1 MMIDKR
7 LIRTVRESKK
17 YIAWNVIY
25 QWISLVANITM
36 MVSIADLLSRLFA
49 NTADRGKLCLYCNCC
64 GGSGRHPLFLC
75 GTICKNGI
83 SFFPGGKESIERKDI
98 QETSSP
104 GKLI

>member
-36 MVSIADLLSRLFA
+36 CRI
-49 NTADRGKLCLYCNCC
+49 
-64 GGSGRHPLFLC
+64 
-75 GTICKNGI
+75 TIHVLQLNN
-83 SFFPGGKESIERKDI
+83 
-98 QETSSP
+98 
-104 GKLI
+104 

>member
-49 NTADRGKLCLYCNCC
+49 NTADRENFCLYCNCC

-83 SFFPGGKESIERKDI
+83 SFFQGGKESIERKDI